1 MPALRTARQLAWGL
15 GLLAWLL
22 SGCSSTSN
30 RDALRGRIFLA
41 IGASYSDRLSPTVIE
56 ERISQVNQLIK
67 GFQALHPEVEAE
79 INVFR
84 EGDLQ
89 QAIARRNA
97 TGLGPDLIFL
107 DGMTAHSLALAG
119 MVRPMRFPRSTTEQ
133 IEPASF
139 DRLRLKNGSFAGLP
153 LLLEPQIACFNRARL
168 AQSPSSLQSLLELA
182 ETGIEIGFSLES
194 AGLYWTAGPLGA
206 APALKALALGQPITQ
221 AQHRQIRYWLKWIQ
235 TAQLLQHINYSGQE
249 EDLVQGLMKGRL
261 DWIPCHSN
269 SLVRLRQALGKRL
282 AVASLPGDFAGPAT
296 PITRERVW
304 AFGVNSSANQ
314 RRIAEAFATF
324 TVNPLIQRSL
334 TISIQNQL
342 PVNRHVPPPVASS
355 AVLGAMVT
363 SEQQGQASDEMVKLV
378 PPLDQRRRQ
387 LAQLM
392 MRLVFGEISPDQAT
406 DALIKELGDGA
417 GR

>member
-1 MPALRTARQLAWGL
+1 MQALRSARHLAGGL

-22 SGCSSTSN
+22 SGCSSTGN

-56 ERISQVNQLIK
+56 ERISQANQLIK
-67 GFQALHPEVEAE
+67 NFQALHPEVQAE
-79 INVFR
+79 ITVFS

-89 QAIARRNA
+89 QAIGRRNA

-107 DGMTAHSLALAG
+107 DGTTAHSLALAG
-119 MVRPMRFPRSTTEQ
+119 MVRPMRFPQSTIDQ

-139 DRLRLKNGSFAGLP
+139 GRLRLSNGSVAGLP
-153 LLLEPQIACFNRARL
+153 VLLEPQIACFNRARL
-168 AQSPSSLQSLLELA
+168 ANSPSSLQGLLELA
-182 ETGIEIGFSLES
+182 ETGTEIGFSLES

-206 APALKALALGQPITQ
+206 APALKALALGQPITP
-221 AQHRQIRYWLKWIQ
+221 AQRRQLRYWLQWIQ
-235 TAQLLQHINYSGQE
+235 AAQLLQHINYYGSE

-269 SLVRLRQALGKRL
+269 TLVRLRQQLGQRL
-282 AVASLPGDFAGPAT
+282 AVAPLPGDFAGPAT
-296 PITRERVW
+296 PITRERAW

-334 TISIQNQL
+334 TISVQNQL

-355 AVLGAMVT
+355 AVLEAMVT
-363 SEQQGQASDEMVKLV
+363 SEQQGQASADIVKLI
-378 PPLDQRRRQ
+378 PPRDQRRRQ

-392 MRLVFGEISPDQAT
+392 MRLVFGEISPDLAT

-417 GR
+417 TR

>member
-56 ERISQVNQLIK
+56 ERISRVNQLIK

-182 ETGIEIGFSLES
+182 ETGLEIGISLES

-206 APALKALALGQPITQ
+206 APALKALALGQPITP

-235 TAQLLQHINYSGQE
+235 TAQLLQHINYYGPE

-363 SEQQGQASDEMVKLV
+363 SEQQGQASDEMVKMV

>member
-1 MPALRTARQLAWGL
+1 MQALRAARHLAWGL

-22 SGCSSTSN
+22 SGCSTSS
-30 RDALRGRIFLA
+30 RDALRGRIFVA
-41 IGASYSDRLSPTVIE
+41 IGASYSDRLSSTVIQ
-56 ERISQVNQLIK
+56 ERISQTTQLIK
-67 GFQALHPEVEAE
+67 SFQALHPEVEAE
-79 INVFR
+79 INVFS

-89 QAIARRNA
+89 QAIGRRNA

-107 DGMTAHSLALAG
+107 DGMTAHILAVAG
-119 MVRPMRFPRSTTEQ
+119 VVRPMRFPQSTIDQ

-139 DRLRLKNGSFAGLP
+139 DRLRLNNGSVAGLP
-153 LLLEPQIACFNRARL
+153 LLLEPQIACFNRTRL
-168 AQSPSSLQSLLELA
+168 AKSPSSLQGLLELA
-182 ETGIEIGFSLES
+182 ETGIEIGFSLDYG
-194 AGLYWTAGPLGA
+194 GLYWIAGPLGA
-206 APALKALALGQPITQ
+206 APALKTVALGQPITP
-221 AQHRQIRYWLKWIQ
+221 AQRQQVRYWLQWIQ
-235 TAQLLQHINYSGQE
+235 AAQLLQHINYYGPE
-249 EDLVQGLMKGRL
+249 EDLVQGLMQGRL

-269 SLVRLRQALGKRL
+269 TLVRLRQKLGPRL
-282 AVASLPGDFAGPAT
+282 AVAPLPGDFAGPAT

-355 AVLGAMVT
+355 AVLEAMVT
-363 SEQQGQASDEMVKLV
+363 AEQQGQASEQIVRLI
-378 PPLDQRRRQ
+378 PPQDQRRRQ
-387 LAQLM
+387 VAQLM

-406 DALIKELGDGA
+406 DALIKELGNGA

>member
-1 MPALRTARQLAWGL
+1 MQALRSARHLAWGL

-30 RDALRGRIFLA
+30 RDVLRGRIFLA
-41 IGASYSDRLSPTVIE
+41 IGASYSDRLSSTVIE
-56 ERISQVNQLIK
+56 ERISQANQLIK
-67 GFQALHPEVEAE
+67 SFQALHPEVEAE
-79 INVFR
+79 INVFS

-97 TGLGPDLIFL
+97 TGLAPDLIFL

-119 MVRPMRFPRSTTEQ
+119 MVRPMRFPQSTTDEL
-133 IEPASF
+133 EPASF
-139 DRLRLKNGSFAGLP
+139 DRLRLSDGSVAGLP

-168 AQSPSSLQSLLELA
+168 AKSPSSLQGLLELA

-206 APALKALALGQPITQ
+206 APALKALALGQPITPP
-221 AQHRQIRYWLKWIQ
+221 QHRQIRYWLKWIQ
-235 TAQLLQHINYSGQE
+235 TAHLLQHINYYGPE
-249 EDLVQGLMKGRL
+249 EDLLQGLMKGRL

-282 AVASLPGDFAGPAT
+282 AVAALPGDFAGPAT

-304 AFGVNSSANQ
+304 AFGVNSSPNQ

-324 TVNPLIQRSL
+324 TVNPLIQRSI
-334 TISIQNQL
+334 TIAIQNQL

-355 AVLGAMVT
+355 AVLEAMVA
-363 SEQQGQASDEMVKLV
+363 SEQQGQASEEIVQLV
-378 PPLDQRRRQ
+378 PPLDQRRRL

-406 DALIKELGDGA
+406 DALIKQLGNRA

>member
-1 MPALRTARQLAWGL
+1 MQALRSARHLAWGL
-15 GLLAWLL
+15 ALLAWVL
-22 SGCSSTSN
+22 SGCSSMSN

-56 ERISQVNQLIK
+56 ERISQANQLIK
-67 GFQALHPEVEAE
+67 NFQTLHPGVEAQ
-79 INVFR
+79 INVFI
-84 EGDLQ
+84 EADLQ
-89 QAIARRNA
+89 QAIAKRNA

-107 DGMTAHSLALAG
+107 DGMTAHSLAIAG
-119 MVRPMRFPRSTTEQ
+119 MVRPMRFPQTTTDQ

-139 DRLRLKNGSFAGLP
+139 DRLRLSDGSLAGLP
-153 LLLEPQIACFNRARL
+153 VLLEPQIACFNRARL
-168 AQSPSSLQSLLELA
+168 AQSPTSLQGLLELA
-182 ETGIEIGFSLES
+182 ETGIEVGLSLES

-206 APALKALALGQPITQ
+206 EPALKALALGQAITP
-221 AQHRQIRYWLKWIQ
+221 AQRERIRFWLKWIQ
-235 TAQLLQHINYSGQE
+235 TANLLQHINYYGPE

-269 SLVRLRQALGKRL
+269 SLVRLRQQLGQRL

-324 TVNPLIQRSL
+324 TVNPLIQRSI
-334 TISIQNQL
+334 TIAIQNQL

-355 AVLGAMVT
+355 AVLEAMVT
-363 SEQQGQASDEMVKLV
+363 SEQQGRASEEIVKLV

-406 DALIKELGDGA
+406 DALIKQLGKGA

>member
-1 MPALRTARQLAWGL
+1 MQALRSVRHLALGL
-15 GLLAWLL
+15 GLLGWLL
-22 SGCSSTSN
+22 SGCSTSS
-30 RDALRGRIFLA
+30 RDALRGRIFVA
-41 IGASYSDRLSPTVIE
+41 IGASYSDRLSPTVIQ
-56 ERISQVNQLIK
+56 ERISQTNQLIK
-67 GFQALHPEVEAE
+67 SFQALHPEVEAE
-79 INVFR
+79 INVFS

-107 DGMTAHSLALAG
+107 DGMTAHILARAG
-119 MVRPMRFPRSTTEQ
+119 EVRPMRFPQSTIDQ

-139 DRLRLKNGSFAGLP
+139 GRLRLNNGSVAGLP
-153 LLLEPQIACFNRARL
+153 LLLEPQIACFNQARL

-182 ETGIEIGFSLES
+182 ETGIEIGFSLDYG
-194 AGLYWTAGPLGA
+194 GLYWTAGPLGA
-206 APALKALALGQPITQ
+206 APALKAVALGQPVTP

-235 TAQLLQHINYSGQE
+235 TANLLQHINYYGQE
-249 EDLVQGLMKGRL
+249 EDLVQGLMQGRL

-269 SLVRLRQALGKRL
+269 TLMRLRQKLGQRL
-282 AVASLPGDFAGPAT
+282 AVAPLPGDFAGPAT

-355 AVLGAMVT
+355 AVLEAMVT
-363 SEQQGQASDEMVKLV
+363 SEQQGRASEEIVKLV

-406 DALIKELGDGA
+406 DALIKKLGDGA
-417 GR
+417 GK

>member
-235 TAQLLQHINYSGQE
+235 TAQLLQHINYYGPE

-392 MRLVFGEISPDQAT
+392 MRLVFGEISPEQTT

>member
-235 TAQLLQHINYSGQE
+235 TAQLLQHINYYGPE

>member
-206 APALKALALGQPITQ
+206 APALKALALGQPITP

-235 TAQLLQHINYSGQE
+235 TAQLLQHINYYGPE

>member
-139 DRLRLKNGSFAGLP
+139 DRLRLKNGSVAGLP

-235 TAQLLQHINYSGQE
+235 TAQLLQHINYYGPE

>member
-1 MPALRTARQLAWGL
+1 
-15 GLLAWLL
+15 
-22 SGCSSTSN
+22 
-30 RDALRGRIFLA
+30 
-41 IGASYSDRLSPTVIE
+41 
-56 ERISQVNQLIK
+56 
-67 GFQALHPEVEAE
+67 
-79 INVFR
+79 
-84 EGDLQ
+84 
-89 QAIARRNA
+89 
-97 TGLGPDLIFL
+97 
-107 DGMTAHSLALAG
+107 MTAHSLALAG

-235 TAQLLQHINYSGQE
+235 TAQLLQHINYYGPE